1 MLLLCCWSRN
11 FYVHLFLFQDRR
23 LACVVVTM
31 TFEKIK
37 QQILILLDFL
47 VMFTSVFSAK
57 LKIKAVI
64 FSKVNPQFKSCF
76 LLMEYDFDSQQALLY
91 FSKVY
96 VSFKTTC

>member
-1 MLLLCCWSRN
+1 
-11 FYVHLFLFQDRR
+11 
-23 LACVVVTM
+23 M

-57 LKIKAVI
+57 LKLKQW
-64 FSKVNPQFKSCF
+64 FSLKSILKSGF